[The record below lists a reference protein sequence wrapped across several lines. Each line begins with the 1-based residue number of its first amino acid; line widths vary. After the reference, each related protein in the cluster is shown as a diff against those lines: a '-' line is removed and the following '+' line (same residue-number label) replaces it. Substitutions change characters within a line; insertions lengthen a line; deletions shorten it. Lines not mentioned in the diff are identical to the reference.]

1 MDKISESGH
10 GEDGHRQDEHSG
22 NVDVKAEVKVKARAE
37 TKQESRQGHIVLLG
51 YGDVGKPVARTLRGI
66 GTSLVVVDKYG
77 LGVKHDGMQDVG
89 HDAKQGDGAGASG
102 DFDFVVGDCV
112 EEDVLISAG
121 IETASAIIVA
131 LNNDTNVIYS
141 TLVSRTLNPDAIIL
155 ARANSSKSI
164 DKIYKAGADYV
175 ASLPIIAG
183 QMLAKMTRSCTDLA
197 YGMYDHEST
206 MLYEGIE
213 IEKYH
218 IHAHSKAV
226 GKAIRELDIRA
237 KYECTIIG
245 IEADGYVNVDINP
258 DLVLQDGMI
267 VALIGSEKQMHKFK
281 ADYEAVP

>member
-10 GEDGHRQDEHSG
+10 GEDKHRRDDHSE
-22 NVDVKAEVKVKARAE
+22 NVNDNVNVKTNKAEAKP
-37 TKQESRQGHIVLLG
+37 ESRQGHIVLLG

-77 LGVKHDGMQDVG
+77 LGVMQDVR
-89 HDAKQGDGAGASG
+89 HDAKQGDWSGASD

-121 IETASAIIVA
+121 IKTASTIIVA

-183 QMLAKMTRSCTDLA
+183 QMLAKLTRSCTDLA
-197 YGMYDHEST
+197 CDMYDHDTT

-218 IHAHSKAV
+218 INQHSQAMDKTI
-226 GKAIRELDIRA
+226 KELDILA
-237 KYECTIIG
+237 KYGCTIIG
-245 IEADGYVNVDINP
+245 IEADGYVNIDIKP
-258 DLVLQDGMI
+258 DLVLREGMT
-267 VALIGSEKQMHKFK
+267 VAVIGSEKQIHEFK
-281 ADYEAVP
+281 NDYEAAS